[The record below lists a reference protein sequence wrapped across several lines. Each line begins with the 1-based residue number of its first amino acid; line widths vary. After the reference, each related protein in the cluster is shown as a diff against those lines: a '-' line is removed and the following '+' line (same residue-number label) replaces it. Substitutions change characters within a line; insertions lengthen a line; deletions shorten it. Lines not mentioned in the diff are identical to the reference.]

1 MEIIRAREQ
10 SKELNEQ
17 FHHQLE
23 RAHDGFSVIAD
34 YFARGVFNKVRQ
46 MLVSKSTE
54 VSFSIKIAK
63 LRQRDETGLCYNVF
77 VSTFN
82 PCRSH

>member
-1 MEIIRAREQ
+1 MDIIRAREQ

-46 MLVSKSTE
+46 MFVSKSTKI
-54 VSFSIKIAK
+54 SILLKIAR
-63 LRQRDETGLCYNVF
+63 LVEGDETE
-77 VSTFN
+77 
-82 PCRSH
+82 